1 VIGTVFLPTP
11 SLDDTRWSDL
21 VEEGRAL
28 VPFYAPEWTD
38 HNASDPG
45 ITIVELLAWV
55 AEMQVF
61 QLDQVPARHR
71 RAFLGFVGVQPR
83 PPRPARAIL
92 CFGVADGAAPV
103 ELPRGLACEG
113 SDAAGDL
120 VGLRTRHALHVV
132 PGRVAELLAVSA
144 SGTVDLTARWQRGE
158 AVAPFGLDPQPG
170 AALVVALTQPPPAG
184 VPLTLAITTPT
195 GHDEAASLH
204 HHDVE
209 VTWEALVAPGR
220 WDPLETVIDG
230 TRALTRDGAVEL
242 VAAGLLHEVATSA
255 GPRWKLRARY
265 ARGAYDD
272 VPWLRDVALN
282 GADAEQSVAVT
293 DRWVV
298 AEQATIVGTPTPG
311 TSQHLGIEV
320 DQYGALVRLDVT
332 EGSAPEVAILA
343 YRAPAPHLPGELV
356 VAARRLGRSTGDPE
370 QRFDLGPAPLD
381 MQGLHLY
388 AGHGPTW
395 RRFDPRADL
404 IASGPDDGHVSVD
417 ATTGRITFGD
427 GRHGFVPAP
436 GELVVALAS
445 TTLAEHG
452 NVPAGTVDR
461 IAGGQPPDV
470 TVAQPLAAAGG
481 EPAETLGEA
490 EAHAAELVVASTRAV
505 TLADTEALARATP
518 GTSIARVV
526 ALGNRHPAFPCVTA
540 AGVVTVVL
548 VPHLPA
554 DRPVPSPGLRRAVA
568 RYLCPR
574 RLVGTRIEV
583 TGPRYVT
590 VSIRATVAA
599 QRLAVPAEVRGR
611 VVEAIDAFLHPL
623 HGGPAGTGWPFGR
636 DVVRTEM
643 LQVLD
648 DVPGVD
654 HVLELDLVGPDGASC
669 GNLCL
674 GPLELVAS
682 GEHAIEVVAG

>member
-1 VIGTVFLPTP
+1 VIGAVFLPTP

-71 RAFLGFVGVQPR
+71 RAFLAFVGVQPR
-83 PPRPARAIL
+83 PPRPARAVL
-92 CFGVADGAAPV
+92 RFGVADGAAPV
-103 ELPRGLACEG
+103 ELASGLECEG
-113 SDAAGDL
+113 SDAGGAA
-120 VGLRTRHALHVV
+120 VGFRTRAGLHVV
-132 PGRVAELLAVSA
+132 PGRVAELLAS
-144 SGTVDLTARWQRGE
+144 TVDLTARWQRGE
-158 AVAPFGLDPQPG
+158 AVAPFGSDPQPG

-184 VPLTLAITTPT
+184 VPITLAITTAT
-195 GHDEAASLH
+195 GRDEAAPSR
-204 HHDVE
+204 HHDAE
-209 VTWEALVAPGR
+209 VTWEALVAPGH
-220 WDPLETVIDG
+220 WDPLQTVADG
-230 TRALTRDGAVEL
+230 TRALTRDGAVQL
-242 VAAGLLHEVATSA
+242 VAAGPLHEVATPG

-320 DQYGALVRLDVT
+320 DQYGALVHLDVT

-343 YRAPAPHLPGELV
+343 YRAPAPQLPGELV

-370 QRFDLGPAPLD
+370 QRFQLDPAPLD
-381 MQGLHLY
+381 MEGLHLF
-388 AGHGPTW
+388 AGHGNTW
-395 RRFDPRADL
+395 RRLRPRGDL
-404 IASGPDDGHVSVD
+404 VASGPDDGHVTVD

-427 GRHGFVPAP
+427 GRHGIVPP
-436 GELVVALAS
+436 RDDLVVAVAR
-445 TTLAEHG
+445 TTLAERG
-452 NVPAGTVDR
+452 NVPAGTLDR
-461 IAGGQPPDV
+461 IAGGEPPGV

-481 EPAETLGEA
+481 EPAETLGAA
-490 EAHAAELVVASTRAV
+490 EVRAAELVVAPSRAV
-505 TLADTEALARATP
+505 MLADTEALARATP

-526 ALGNRHPAFPCVTA
+526 ALGDRHPAFPCVTA
-540 AGVVTVVL
+540 AGIVTVVV

-554 DRPVPSPGLRRAVA
+554 DRPVPSPGLRHAVA
-568 RYLCPR
+568 AYLCPR

-599 QRLAVPAEVRGR
+599 QRLAVLADVRGR

-654 HVLELDLVGPDGASC
+654 HVLELDLIGPNGASC

-674 GPLELVAS
+674 GPLELVAA
-682 GEHAIEVVAG
+682 GEHAIEVVTG